1 MRARQRRKSLR
12 PSVCTK
18 QRSIAVWGGP
28 EPLPSYFPAQ
38 NSETARSGLQYGCRK
53 GRTAGLTGMKPKE
66 TVVEGS
72 GEESWKCFGEE
83 ERIGVRLFRLLPC
96 GRRCG

>member
-1 MRARQRRKSLR
+1 MFYPLRLYSKSIPDRLLATSRRKIPKLR
-12 PSVCTK
+12 EVGSST
-18 QRSIAVWGGP
+18 GG
-28 EPLPSYFPAQ
+28 
-38 NSETARSGLQYGCRK
+38 RK